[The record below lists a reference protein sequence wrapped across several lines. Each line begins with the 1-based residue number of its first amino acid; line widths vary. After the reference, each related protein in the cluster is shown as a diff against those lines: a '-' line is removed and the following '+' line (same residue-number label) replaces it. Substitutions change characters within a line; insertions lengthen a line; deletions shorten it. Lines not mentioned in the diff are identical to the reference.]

1 MITSRQIAWPAYLV
15 SASMIAIPIVDAAT
29 TLYPWRP
36 SDAHWR
42 FGAVGMLSNA
52 LLIPTAG
59 LLVALA
65 TALVL
70 NQTTLRR
77 TIGVAGFVVAGLC
90 VVALA
95 MFALDSIQTR
105 AAVRPEMRLSFNVAS
120 LTAAAKTL
128 LAAVTYFAFG
138 MAAARSAVRHAPLA
152 PLIPTTERTSRP
164 R

>member
-29 TLYPWRP
+29 TLYPWHP
-36 SDAHWR
+36 SDARWR
-42 FGAVGMLSNA
+42 FGAVGMMSNA

-59 LLVALA
+59 LLVALV
-65 TALVL
+65 TSLVL
-70 NQTTLRR
+70 NHTTLRR
-77 TIGVAGFVVAGLC
+77 TISIIGFIAAGLC
-90 VVALA
+90 VVALG

-128 LAAVTYFAFG
+128 LAGITYLGFG
-138 MAAARSAVRHAPLA
+138 MAASRGIAKQAPEAPFIAMPEKTRS
-152 PLIPTTERTSRP
+152 P